1 MAPPNKKTVKRKTV
15 KRKTVKNN
23 CIKNLNT
30 NRCKTSNISDET
42 SKYCYMNKNTKRCKL
57 YSKELLEIKKS
68 GEYTFTTKAYNYL
81 DKLILK
87 KTPSEI
93 TKMRKIH
100 LDNKL
105 DIPLNDYKTDN
116 ELKEYMFNEICD
128 LATYYSRDADSHD
141 VITVKSINYVI
152 KNDDDL
158 SVLLNKVYKHK
169 LD

>member
-1 MAPPNKKTVKRKTV
+1 MPPNKKTVKRKTV
-15 KRKTVKNN
+15 KRN

-42 SKYCYMNKNTKRCKL
+42 SKYCYMNYNTKRCNL
-57 YSKELLEIKKS
+57 FSKELLETKKS
-68 GEYTFTTKAYNYL
+68 GEYTLTTKAYNYL

-105 DIPLNDYKTDN
+105 YYPLDDYKTDN
-116 ELKEYMFNEICD
+116 ELKEILFDDICRD
-128 LATYYSRDADSHD
+128 ATYYSRDADSHD
-141 VITVKSINYVI
+141 IITVKSIKFVI
-152 KNDDDL
+152 KNNEEL
-158 SVLLNKVYKHK
+158 SILLK
-169 LD
+169 

>member
-1 MAPPNKKTVKRKTV
+1 MPPNKKTVKRKTV
-15 KRKTVKNN
+15 KRK

-42 SKYCYMNKNTKRCKL
+42 SKYCYMNNNTKRCNL
-57 YSKELLEIKKS
+57 FSKELLETKKS
-68 GEYTFTTKAYNYL
+68 GEYTLTTKAYNYL

-105 DIPLNDYKTDN
+105 YYPLDDYKTDN
-116 ELKEYMFNEICD
+116 ELKEFLFDDICRD
-128 LATYYSRDADSHD
+128 ATYTSRDADSHD
-141 VITVKSINYVI
+141 IITVKSIKMVI
-152 KNDDDL
+152 KNNEEL
-158 SVLLNKVYKHK
+158 SILLK
-169 LD
+169 